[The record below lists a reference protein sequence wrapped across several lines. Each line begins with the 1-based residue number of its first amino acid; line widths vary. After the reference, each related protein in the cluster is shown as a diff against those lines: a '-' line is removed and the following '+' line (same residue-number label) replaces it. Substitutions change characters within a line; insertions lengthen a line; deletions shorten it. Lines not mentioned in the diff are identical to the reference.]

1 MSMTPSEWNAIQ
13 ERAVN
18 PFRAV
23 ESNAVNRLT
32 RILTLGKDVI
42 LTDHNIAQEDFKT
55 MTVLQNSYVKDD
67 VYIQFD
73 ENVNIDFTDEG
84 NYLSLTD
91 RGMNRP
97 GTYYLVLHYVYNESI
112 PFPVATFKI
121 LKNPQ
126 ELTAQSL
133 LLAECK
139 VIYSS
144 VNSRFEIES
153 FNTENCNYVRIESI
167 HANITAEFTSLLNIC
182 ASQELRHQSLLKRV
196 EELERKM
203 NIIEGE

>member
-1 MSMTPSEWNAIQ
+1 MAMTPSEWNAIQ

-42 LTDHNIAQEDFKT
+42 LTDHNIEQKDFKT
-55 MTVLQNSYVKDD
+55 MTVLKNSYIKDD

-73 ENVNIDFTDEG
+73 EDVDIDFTDEG

-91 RGMNRP
+91 RGMNRA

-121 LKNPQ
+121 LKNIQ

-144 VNSRFEIES
+144 ENTRFEIES
-153 FNTENCNYVRIESI
+153 FNIENCQYIRVESI
-167 HANITAEFTSLLNIC
+167 HANIPAEFASLLNIC
-182 ASQELRHQSLLKRV
+182 ASQELRHQSLLRRV